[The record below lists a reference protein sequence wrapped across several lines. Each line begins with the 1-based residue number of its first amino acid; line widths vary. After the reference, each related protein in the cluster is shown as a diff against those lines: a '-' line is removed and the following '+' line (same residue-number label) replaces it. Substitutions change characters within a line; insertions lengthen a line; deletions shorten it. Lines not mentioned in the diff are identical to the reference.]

1 MPPPLKVVEPLAEPL
16 LIVRPLRVTDFV
28 DFATSNTRE
37 ALLPLTVSW
46 PAPGPAMVTLW
57 LMSTSPLVSVMVWPF
72 SLEAKTMVSLLWAAA
87 ISARSEPAPLSR
99 LFRTVSVLG
108 TQRSSSASSVGRK
121 VGRAAGVFLL
131 DTDRGDRP
139 RGFDSQRVND
149 IARVSYSRS
158 VCETKEKPTMSA
170 RRPSA
175 GAWLSR
181 Q

>member
-1 MPPPLKVVEPLAEPL
+1 MAPAWLAVL
-16 LIVRPLRVTDFV
+16 LDK
-28 DFATSNTRE
+28 

-121 VGRAAGVFLL
+121 VGRAAGVFRL
-131 DTDRGDRP
+131 DTDRGARP

-149 IARVSYSRS
+149 IARVSFSRFGLRYN
-158 VCETKEKPTMSA
+158 EKAT
-170 RRPSA
+170 
-175 GAWLSR
+175 
-181 Q
+181 